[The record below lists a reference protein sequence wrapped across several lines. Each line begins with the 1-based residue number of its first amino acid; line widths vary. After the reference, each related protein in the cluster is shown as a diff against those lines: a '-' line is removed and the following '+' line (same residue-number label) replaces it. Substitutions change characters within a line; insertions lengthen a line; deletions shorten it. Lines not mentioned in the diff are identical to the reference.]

1 MKKLVLVFCFT
12 FFVSFQLLG
21 QIPNPGFEAWTSGN
35 PDGWFTN
42 NVPQVLE
49 SVVQSNTSHSGA
61 SAAKLIVV
69 PFSVAVVPPV
79 LWSGS
84 SPYSGFPIDK
94 SYGNLTGYYQFS
106 PVGGDEFFIAVLL
119 YSKGNYLAGGEIA
132 ITAAASAYTQFSIP
146 IDYASSEQA
155 DSASIWMVVGGDTS
169 ATGGNAG
176 SFALIDDL
184 EFSGTVGVNDHV
196 TNTVQKFELYQNYPN
211 PFNPSTNISYSTI
224 KPGNVELKIYNILG
238 VEVAS
243 LLDEFQTA
251 GEHSVKFNAENLP
264 SGIYFYKLEAGSF
277 SQIKKMTL
285 LK

>member
-1 MKKLVLVFCFT
+1 MKKLILITSLFLFI
-12 FFVSFQLLG
+12 SFELFG
-21 QIPNPGFEAWTSGN
+21 QIPNPGFETWTSGN

-42 NVPQVLE
+42 NVPQVYA
-49 SVVQSNTSHSGA
+49 SVIQSTTSHSGA

-94 SYGNLTGYYQFS
+94 SYAELTGYYQFS
-106 PVGGDEFFIAVLL
+106 PVGSDEFFIAVLM

-146 IDYASSEQA
+146 LDYASSEQA
-155 DSASIWMVVGGDTS
+155 DSASIWMVVGGDTN

-176 SFALIDDL
+176 SYALIDDL
-184 EFSGTVGVNDHV
+184 SFSGTVGVNDHV
-196 TNTVQKFELYQNYPN
+196 TNTLKKFELYQNYPN
-211 PFNPSTNISYSTI
+211 PFNPSTNISYNI
-224 KPGNVELKIYNILG
+224 NKPGNVNLKVYNVLG
-238 VEVAS
+238 VEVS
-243 LLDEFQTA
+243 TLVNEYQTA
-251 GEHSVKFNAENLP
+251 GEHIIKFNADNLP